1 MGMRTAIKNK
11 KGTQVIQ
18 SKSRAKHQG
27 SHDSIL
33 QNYKDKTAQLQSV
46 NEEELLQG
54 KFDTAQRMGIDEEE
68 PIQEKF
74 ETTQLATEE
83 KEPLQRQP
91 NNTGLPDNLKS
102 GIENLS
108 GYSMNDVKVHYNSSQ
123 PATLQAHA
131 YAQGTDIH
139 VAPGQ
144 EKHLPHEA
152 WHVVQQKQGR
162 VKPTMQMKGRVP
174 VNDDVGL
181 EKEADVMGAKAMQGN
196 FAHALPTTNPVQ
208 QATASFQLQPVVQR
222 ALGFE
227 FETGWKIWDYTPVK
241 IWEKSGKQGEIPN
254 LRPLS
259 KKEAIY
265 DGAGFKV
272 EADEAG
278 GGEAEMEFI
287 IHPPVD
293 ANVPGKQ
300 ELFSRM
306 TYMTVLGAKI
316 IRAANNSGGNLFRL
330 STATNDSF
338 HEKFVVQ
345 PLPNELEARPQVT
358 AGISLGKIPELE
370 NQQGTK
376 DLHPMFNHT
385 KKTIKSHKNNVGDLS
400 NYPPF
405 DVTPMSDE
413 LKGLFILM
421 GSYISNG
428 EQAIFYPKQIADSS
442 LLARTDFARLYKMIP
457 ENEQLFFKKNPS
469 LWVRYALIA
478 AGVDHGES
486 NEPVIGK
493 VWTDEKMTNRRP
505 IGPSREKWLTFIRFG
520 YDLLSAAHHKEYKS
534 TYQGTEDEGTGKKLE
549 SLGELGSK
557 TEKVGSE
564 QKDGGIFEFRSAALA
579 NKTGILPLLDWQ
591 PFTRNTMDYFVELEK

>member
-1 MGMRTAIKNK
+1 MKALKNTTNSQ
-11 KGTQVIQ
+11 GQQESIQ
-18 SKSRAKHQG
+18 PKAKNQSTH
-27 SHDSIL
+27 SSIL
-33 QNYKDKTAQLQSV
+33 QAYKGKPAQFQSTK
-46 NEEELLQG
+46 EEELLQG
-54 KFDTAQRMGIDEEE
+54 KFETVQQMGKEEEE
-68 PIQEKF
+68 PVQGKF
-74 ETTQLATEE
+74 ETTQLAEE
-83 KEPLQRQP
+83 EEPLQRQP
-91 NNTGLPDNLKS
+91 NNTGLSDNLKS

-108 GYSMNDVKVHYNSSQ
+108 GYSMNDVKVHYNSSK

-144 EKHLPHEA
+144 EKHVPHEA

-162 VKPTMQMKGRVP
+162 VKPTMQMKGTVP

-181 EKEADVMGAKAMQGN
+181 EKEADVMGAKALQGN

-208 QATASFQLQPVVQR
+208 PQSTRSFQLQPVVQR

-227 FETGWKIWDYTPVK
+227 FETGWKIWDYTPIKV
-241 IWEKSGKQGEIPN
+241 WEKSGKQGKMPD

-287 IHPPVD
+287 IHPPIDV
-293 ANVPGKQ
+293 NVPGKQ

-358 AGISLGKIPELE
+358 AGISLGKIPELN

-385 KKTIKSHKNNVGDLS
+385 KMTVQGHKGNVGILS

-428 EQAIFYPKQIADSS
+428 EQAVVYPKQITDSS

-457 ENEQLFFKKNPS
+457 ENEQLFFKKNPA
-469 LWVRYALIA
+469 LWIRYTLIA
-478 AGVDHGES
+478 AGVEQSES

-493 VWTDEKMTNRRP
+493 VWTDEKMTDRRP

-520 YDLLSAAHHKEYKS
+520 HDLLSAAHHKEYKS
-534 TYQGTEDEGTGKKLE
+534 AYQGTEDEGTGKELE
-549 SLGELGSK
+549 SLGELGGK